1 MIDPTNQSTPTGLP
15 FPPLPSSPATPGPV
29 GNMAVT
35 STSVDQLTVTWT
47 PPNTDGVPTSYNVT
61 INDSSSSVV
70 IADNGSP
77 VYTFTGLVSDTLYT
91 VSVVAINCAGSSNGT
106 SLTKW
111 TCKPQ
116 SFHHFALYADTCHIL

>member
-1 MIDPTNQSTPTGLP
+1 MIDPTNQSTPLAPP
-15 FPPLPSSPATPGPV
+15 FLSSASSGPV

-47 PPNTDGVPTSYNVT
+47 PPTTGGVPTSYNVT
-61 INDSSSSVV
+61 INQSSRSVV

-77 VYTFTGLVSDTLYT
+77 VYTHTFTLYT
-91 VSVVAINCAGSSNGT
+91 VSVVAINCAGSSNLT

-111 TCKPQ
+111 TCK
-116 SFHHFALYADTCHIL
+116 FIIM